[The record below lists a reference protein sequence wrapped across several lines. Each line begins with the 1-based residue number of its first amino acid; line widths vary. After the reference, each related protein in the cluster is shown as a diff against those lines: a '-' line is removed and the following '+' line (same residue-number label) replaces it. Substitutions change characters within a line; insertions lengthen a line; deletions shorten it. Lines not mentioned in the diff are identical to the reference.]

1 MERSVGVNEL
11 HLGTILCKHC
21 QQIIGTQE
29 TRKVT
34 VYYSECPSGD
44 CVGRGTTDSQPISS
58 SVKTVII

>member
-1 MERSVGVNEL
+1 M

-34 VYYSECPSGD
+34 VYYSECQSD
-44 CVGRGTTDSQPISS
+44 NCVSQGLSSTASQPITPT
-58 SVKTVII
+58 VKAAII

>member
-1 MERSVGVNEL
+1 M
-11 HLGTILCKHC
+11 GTILCKHC

-44 CVGRGTTDSQPISS
+44 CVGRGTSSTDSQPISS